1 MSSDKLSIIKINNR
15 KMKMQTNKQI
25 ADEMFESANAIHKVS
40 RTGQLY
46 GQLLAIKD
54 MQIHL
59 LEQEKKLKEK
69 IESEE
74 RYE

>member
-1 MSSDKLSIIKINNR
+1 MQTNNR
-15 KMKMQTNKQI
+15 KVKMQTNKKTI

-46 GQLLAIKD
+46 GKLLAIKD

>member
-1 MSSDKLSIIKINNR
+1 
-15 KMKMQTNKQI
+15 MKMQTNKEIKKEISDQ
-25 ADEMFESANAIHKVS
+25 MFESANAIHKVS

-74 RYE
+74 RV